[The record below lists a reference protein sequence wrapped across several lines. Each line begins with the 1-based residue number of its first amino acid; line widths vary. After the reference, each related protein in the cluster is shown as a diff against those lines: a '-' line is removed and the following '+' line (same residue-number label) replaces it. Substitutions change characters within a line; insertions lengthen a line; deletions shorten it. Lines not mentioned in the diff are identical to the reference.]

1 MLYVFDLESYKT
13 SIGIRKE
20 ILKEN
25 SDLEYSSEYKNY
37 ILIEFFHK

>member
-13 SIGIRKE
+13 SIRIRKE
-20 ILKEN
+20 ILIEN